1 MRLKRGIA
9 FSVVPLLIFINIFDI
24 IIIEKMRKE
33 NFLMTLEVLK
43 ALAVILEFCMN
54 QDSCKNCPMSQFC
67 GKMPSEW

>member
-9 FSVVPLLIFINIFDI
+9 FLAIPLLIFINIFDI
-24 IIIEKMRKE
+24 IIIEIKRKE

-54 QDSCKNCPMSQFC
+54 QDSCKSCPMAQFC
-67 GKMPSEW
+67 